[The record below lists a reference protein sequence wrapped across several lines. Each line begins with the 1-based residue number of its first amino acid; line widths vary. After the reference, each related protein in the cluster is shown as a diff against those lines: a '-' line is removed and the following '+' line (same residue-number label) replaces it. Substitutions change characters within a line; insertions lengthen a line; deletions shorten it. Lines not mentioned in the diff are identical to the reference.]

1 MFETRVVKKSGN
13 TMSEICPVCKNE
25 LVPAS
30 WNPEELWCSEYC
42 ATVTG
47 AEIAEYRKAKPGD
60 WCVFPCT
67 ECKKP
72 IEGVLG
78 DGCCDVCAPKVEIRE
93 LKALLQ
99 RALPLLKSLTRPAR
113 IPHPAS
119 QALIQEIEKKLK
131 V

>member
-1 MFETRVVKKSGN
+1 
-13 TMSEICPVCKNE
+13 MSEICPVCKNE
-25 LVPAS
+25 RVPAS

-60 WCVFPCT
+60 WCVYPCP

-72 IEGVLG
+72 IEDELPVAGEPG
-78 DGCCDVCAPKVEIRE
+78 AGCCSGCAPKVEIRE

-99 RALPLLKSLTRPAR
+99 RALPLLKPLTRPAR
-113 IPHPAS
+113 IPHTAS